1 MKKIDNSIKVDAI
14 SGISQYKG
22 KTFVIKYGGS
32 IINNINAQKAFI
44 KDIIHLTNID
54 INIVIVHGGGPE
66 ISKWINKIGIKNQFI
81 KGLRVTDEATMEIVE
96 MVLSGKVNKNLSSK
110 LSKYGLNA
118 IGISGKDSNLIQC
131 EKRYIYENGEKVD
144 IGFVGDVVRINKD
157 FLLTLLAQNML
168 PVISPV
174 GTDKNGISYNIN
186 ADYVAAFISG
196 ILKAEKLIIV
206 TDVEGVYKDIND
218 PSTLLSS
225 ISIDEIKEYSNS
237 GIINGG
243 MLPKLECCIEA
254 LEKGAKKVHLVDGR
268 KEHSL
273 LSSISM
279 DSGTKIIKE
288 RGIEKCQKVV

>member
-1 MKKIDNSIKVDAI
+1 MKKIDSSVNVDAMR
-14 SGISQYKG
+14 GISQYKG

-44 KDIIHLTNID
+44 EDIIHLTKLG
-54 INIVIVHGGGPE
+54 INIVIIHGGGPE
-66 ISKWINKIGIKNQFI
+66 ISHWINKIGIKNQFI
-81 KGLRVTDEATMEIVE
+81 KGLRVTDKATMEIVE
-96 MVLSGKVNKNLSSK
+96 MVLSGKVNKSLTSN

-118 IGISGKDSNLIQC
+118 IGISGKDSNLVQC
-131 EKRYIYENGEKVD
+131 EKRYIYENDEKID
-144 IGFVGDVVRINKD
+144 IGFVGNVVRINKN
-157 FLLTLLAQNML
+157 FLLTLLSQNML

-196 ILKAEKLIIV
+196 VLKAEKLLIV

-225 ISIDEIKEYSNS
+225 ISINEIKEYSDS
-237 GIINGG
+237 GIIKGG

-273 LSSISM
+273 LNSISK

-288 RGIEKCQKVV
+288 RGLEKCQKVV